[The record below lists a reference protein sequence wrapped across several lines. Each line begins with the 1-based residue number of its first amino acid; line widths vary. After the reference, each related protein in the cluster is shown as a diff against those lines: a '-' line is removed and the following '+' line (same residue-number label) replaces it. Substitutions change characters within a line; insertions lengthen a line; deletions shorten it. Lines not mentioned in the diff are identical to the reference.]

1 MTFHGTAMK
10 NKLQLIDINI
20 VSAYMGR
27 FLTAIVTVI
36 VLVITVS
43 ALVSR
48 GGIRDHLTLVIE
60 VPAAAGPAPGG
71 GAAAGEF
78 YEPLRYLLARET
90 GRTVRVQTRENE
102 WCDKCELFVLPI
114 EDFIVGQKKRELVPV
129 YSITP
134 TEGRR
139 DAAVLVA
146 RRGTQYIGT
155 PAPDDVVFA
164 DPRSVNGCWVQ
175 LALLESE
182 GFAAP
187 EKVESLRFAPSPGDA
202 NWVVFAVL
210 FGRFSV
216 GACRQSDLL
225 DLVDQ
230 GSADGEELTVVRS
243 SPAVPE
249 VVLACRPADAEYYR
263 NVLRLTA
270 ARLADPS
277 PSGKDRDAVELLKS
291 RGVRSLLPVTQDEL
305 KRAIELFDRMEGRF

>member
-1 MTFHGTAMK
+1 MK

-36 VLVITVS
+36 VLVIAVS

-48 GGIRDHLTLVIE
+48 GGIRDHLILVIE
-60 VPAAAGPAPGG
+60 VPAP
-71 GAAAGEF
+71 AGEF

-90 GRTVRVQTRENE
+90 GRTVKVRARESE
-102 WCDKCELFVLPI
+102 WCNKCELFVLPI
-114 EDFIVGQKKRELVPV
+114 KDFIAGQEKRELVPV

-146 RRGTQYIGT
+146 RRDSWDTGI
-155 PAPDDVVFA
+155 PAPDDIVFT

-187 EKVESLRFAPSPGDA
+187 EKVDSLRFAPSPDDA
-202 NWVVFAVL
+202 TWVVYAVL

-216 GACRQSDLL
+216 GACRQSDVL
-225 DLVDQ
+225 DLFAKGD
-230 GSADGEELTVVRS
+230 ARGEELAVVRS
-243 SPAVPE
+243 IPAIPE

-263 NVLRLTA
+263 NVLKSTA

-277 PSGKDRDAVELLKS
+277 SSVKDRSAVDLLKS
-291 RGVRSLLPVTQDEL
+291 RGMRSLLPVTQDEL
-305 KRAIELFDRMEGRF
+305 DRAIELFERMERRF